1 MALSLRLYTEPCRS
15 NARVPGGRICS
26 SVLDISFHRIK
37 ALAAISSPSSA
48 KLQCTDPRDMIGG
61 GEEGS
66 EKRERGR
73 ERQTDK
79 QKREREGWV
88 KDAGKEGEGLRDRE
102 MRARLRAC
110 RAGKDGSG

>member
-1 MALSLRLYTEPCRS
+1 MPS
-15 NARVPGGRICS
+15 GGICS

-48 KLQCTDPRDMIGG
+48 EQQCTDPRDMIGG

-73 ERQTDK
+73 ETD
-79 QKREREGWV
+79 REEKESEEGVAVGV
-88 KDAGKEGEGLRDRE
+88 KEAGEQGEGLRDRE
-102 MRARLRAC
+102 MRAR
-110 RAGKDGSG
+110 